1 MDHQR
6 LVNSFVTNV
15 HGPATPWNFC
25 GCTVSRLVPV
35 AVTPG
40 NVAVTFDVLSYAGTL
55 GITVVTD
62 PEVVPDDTPLTT
74 HLLEGLTSLVE

>member
-1 MDHQR
+1 
-6 LVNSFVTNV
+6 
-15 HGPATPWNFC
+15 
-25 GCTVSRLVPV
+25 
-35 AVTPG
+35 VTPG
-40 NVAVTFDVLSYAGTL
+40 NVAVTFDVLSYAGAL